1 MGSYLRPD
9 RLDDAL
15 AALAE
20 GPRTLLAGG
29 TDVYPARIGR
39 FVDDDILDIS
49 ALPRLRAI
57 TIDDGIVRIPAQTT
71 WTDVVRADLPAAFGG
86 LKTAARAIGGV

>member
-9 RLDDAL
+9 RLDEAL
-15 AALAE
+15 GALAE

-29 TDVYPARIGR
+29 TDVYPARVGQ

-49 ALPRLRAI
+49 GLPGLRAI

-71 WTDVVRADLPAAFGG
+71 WTDVVRADLPALPSTG
-86 LKTAARAIGGV
+86 